1 MENKV
6 FDVNYAK
13 IIQLV
18 KRVDSS
24 LEPILNDI
32 FKSFDKNLIKH
43 IKEGV
48 DYDYTN
54 GLKNLRI
61 QLMVLPNNQ
70 TITIKDTQKDY
81 SIELFV
87 KQLYKND
94 LVDGDILEE
103 DFEDEKEPEEIEE
116 EEDIITDSFF
126 SLTISTKNHFGVD
139 WVIRITE
146 EDDDFILTSIKTR
159 MTETLDKKEIKM
171 TSDELLEYAKEGSRY
186 DDEYD
191 DDEYDDDEDFP
202 YLDED
207 YQQ

>member
-81 SIELFV
+81 SIEL
-87 KQLYKND
+87 
-94 LVDGDILEE
+94 
-103 DFEDEKEPEEIEE
+103 EI
-116 EEDIITDSFF
+116 
-126 SLTISTKNHFGVD
+126 
-139 WVIRITE
+139 
-146 EDDDFILTSIKTR
+146 
-159 MTETLDKKEIKM
+159 
-171 TSDELLEYAKEGSRY
+171 
-186 DDEYD
+186 
-191 DDEYDDDEDFP
+191 
-202 YLDED
+202 
-207 YQQ
+207 